1 MAELIDNMAPV
12 TVKMLTDSV
21 AAFAWKEIALPENMI
36 LEDDNVDDFF

>member
-1 MAELIDNMAPV
+1 MAELIDNMTPA

-21 AAFAWKEIALPENMI
+21 ATFAWKKIALAENVI